1 MPVRPKRT
9 WLVRHWVHDS
19 VSSQRIICRR
29 ADIVQHDVVLN
40 YLQTHAYAST
50 ARTLVEGRPGTLGDQ
65 SGGGSA
71 LYTNGAVGASYENGS
86 TGGTISHDDGMEVD
100 DGGTMQVKR
109 GNAEGKGK
117 EKAKEGVRLDEEDL
131 VAIERRQ
138 GASSLPACRSGSAG
152 TSSSSRTRS
161 SRIRRMLISNSHP
174 KPHPE
179 RSHYARRR
187 CPQHLLSLRPRRLS
201 FRPFHLDQR
210 IPRQVR
216 IQRTLALVLT
226 YNS

>member
-1 MPVRPKRT
+1 
-9 WLVRHWVHDS
+9 
-19 VSSQRIICRR
+19 
-29 ADIVQHDVVLN
+29 VQHDVVLN

-50 ARTLVEGRPGTLGDQ
+50 ARTLVEGRPGTMGDK

-71 LYTNGAVGASYENGS
+71 LFTNGAEGATNENGS

-109 GNAEGKGK
+109 GDAEGPGKG
-117 EKAKEGVRLDEEDL
+117 KAKEGVRLVEEDL

-138 GASSLPACRSGSAG
+138 GASSLPTFRSGGAG
-152 TSSSSRTRS
+152 ISSSLRARS
-161 SRIRRMLISNSHP
+161 SGVSRLLTSNSHP

-179 RSHYARRR
+179 RSHHARRR
-187 CPQHLLSLRPRRLS
+187 RPEHLLSLRPRRLS